1 MKIPSIDEIIKK
13 IKKQTNP
20 ERLGM
25 ILIHNGIVRKTSKDG
40 SKIVK
45 EMVISYDKE
54 LLDKKVNE
62 LKTLP
67 GIEHVYAF
75 INEGKLNVGDDIMLV
90 VVAGDRRS
98 NILKPFED
106 FIKYIKQNIVK
117 EQEI

>member
-45 EMVISYDKE
+45 EMFVRYDKE
-54 LLDKKVNE
+54 LLDKKIKE
-62 LKTLP
+62 LKTIP
-67 GIEHVYAF
+67 GIEYASAF
-75 INEGKLNVGDDIMLV
+75 INEGKLNIGDDIMLV
-90 VVAGDRRS
+90 IVAGDRRS

-106 FIKYIKQNIVK
+106 FIEYIKQNIVK